1 MHRFL
6 GPLMNTLAKKQIVA
20 YYQLRAEI
28 DALTQRLTREHQPY
42 LQCRKGCDQCC
53 LNLRLF
59 PVEFHAILSELSP
72 DRIPSID
79 IITGEE
85 DPCTFLKNHSCSIYP
100 SRPIICRTH
109 GLPLL
114 FSNDQGT
121 DLELALC
128 ELNFT
133 HAEKVEFT
141 IDNIY
146 PEDKYINRLYL
157 INRDFIKHYKGRDFQ
172 GQQLI
177 PLTNI
182 LKEPIPTWRGQQLN
196 H

>member
-1 MHRFL
+1 MTVIRTIFAL
-6 GPLMNTLAKKQIVA
+6 IFNCLMNTPAKKQIDA
-20 YYQLRAEI
+20 YFKLREVI
-28 DALTQRLTREHQPY
+28 DALSKKLSDEHQQH
-42 LQCRKGCDQCC
+42 LNCREGCDQCC

-59 PVEFHAILSELSP
+59 PVEFHAILSELTP
-72 DRIPSID
+72 DRIPSIN
-79 IITGEE
+79 IITGED
-85 DPCTFLKNHSCSIYP
+85 DPCTFLNDHSCSIYP

-114 FSNDQGT
+114 FTNDEGT

-133 HAEKVEFT
+133 DAEDVEFT
-141 IDNIY
+141 VDNTY
-146 PEDKYINRLYL
+146 PEDSFVSRLYL
-157 INRDFIKHYKGRDFQ
+157 INRDFMKHYNGTEYR

-182 LKEPIPTWRGQQLN
+182 LKEPKS
-196 H
+196 